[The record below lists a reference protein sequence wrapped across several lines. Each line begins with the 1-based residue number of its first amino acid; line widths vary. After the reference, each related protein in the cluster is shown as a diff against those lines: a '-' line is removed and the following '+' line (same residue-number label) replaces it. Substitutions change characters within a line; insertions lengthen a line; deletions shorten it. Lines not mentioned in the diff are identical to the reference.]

1 MAQADSEAPD
11 LAFEKLLIAHRPSAI
26 RTEEENDRALRALSE
41 ILSGGEE
48 NLNEAERKFVEL
60 LSTLIADFE
69 RSAYRFPRAA
79 PADILRALMRARG
92 MQPRDLWD
100 VFGSKGVTSEVLR
113 GKRGI
118 SKERAKILARVF
130 GVSAD
135 LFI

>member
-1 MAQADSEAPD
+1 MPAAETEYEQ
-11 LAFEKLLIAHRPSAI
+11 LLIAHKPSAI
-26 RTEEENDRALRALSE
+26 RTSGENDRALRALSE
-41 ILSGGEE
+41 ILSAGEE
-48 NLNEAERKFVEL
+48 NLNDAERKFVEL

-69 RSAYRFPRAA
+69 RSAYRFPRAT
-79 PADILRALMRARG
+79 PADILRELMRARA
-92 MQPRDLWD
+92 MRPRDLWD

-118 SKERAKILARVF
+118 SKERAKTLARLF

>member
-1 MAQADSEAPD
+1 
-11 LAFEKLLIAHRPSAI
+11 
-26 RTEEENDRALRALSE
+26 
-41 ILSGGEE
+41 
-48 NLNEAERKFVEL
+48 
-60 LSTLIADFE
+60 
-69 RSAYRFPRAA
+69 
-79 PADILRALMRARG
+79 MRARG

>member
-1 MAQADSEAPD
+1 MPAAAE
-11 LAFEKLLIAHRPSAI
+11 LAYEQLLIAHRPSAI
-26 RTEEENDRALRALSE
+26 RTKEGNDRALHALTE
-41 ILSGGEE
+41 ILSKGEE
-48 NLNEAERKFVEL
+48 NLSEAELKFVEL
-60 LSTLIADFE
+60 LSTLIADYE
-69 RSAYRFPRAA
+69 RGAYRFPRAT
-79 PADILRALMRARG
+79 PADILRELMRARG

-118 SKERAKILARVF
+118 SKERAKILARMF